1 MKQLNRINQHF
12 STSVEL
18 ITQAMPILSPLIAQ
32 AGQIM
37 ADCLQQQYKILSCGN
52 GGSAAQAQHFSAEII
67 NRFEIE
73 RRALGAIAL
82 TTDSSILTSIAND
95 YNYENIFSRQING
108 LGKKGDILLAITTS
122 GSSPNV
128 LKAISA
134 AQSQNML
141 IILLNGGDGSKA
153 ARLLK
158 KSDIELR
165 VPSNSTARIQEIH
178 LLIIHCLCD
187 IIDQSISVF

>member
-18 ITQAMPILSPLIAQ
+18 ITQAMPTLSPLIIQ

-37 ADCLQQQYKILSCGN
+37 ANCLQQQYKILSCGN
-52 GGSAAQAQHFSAEII
+52 GGSAAQAQHFSAEIV
-67 NRFEIE
+67 NRFETE
-73 RRALGAIAL
+73 RRALAAIAL
-82 TTDSSILTSIAND
+82 STDSSILTSIAND
-95 YNYENIFSRQING
+95 YAFKNIFSRQING
-108 LGKKGDILLAITTS
+108 LGKQGDILLAITTS

-128 LKAISA
+128 LKAIKA
-134 AQSQNML
+134 AQTQDML

-187 IIDQSISVF
+187 TIDQLIK